1 MYSFAQV
8 NFAPHN
14 QAQAQAQG
22 RATGYWS
29 VPMNGRPGVMG
40 VGGQG
45 MMGPGQ
51 PMVVGGPGKGGAGVP
66 GR

>member
-1 MYSFAQV
+1 MI
-8 NFAPHN
+8 
-14 QAQAQAQG
+14 
-22 RATGYWS
+22 
-29 VPMNGRPGVMG
+29 GVGVG

-51 PMVVGGPGKGGAGVP
+51 PVVVGGPAKGGAAVP